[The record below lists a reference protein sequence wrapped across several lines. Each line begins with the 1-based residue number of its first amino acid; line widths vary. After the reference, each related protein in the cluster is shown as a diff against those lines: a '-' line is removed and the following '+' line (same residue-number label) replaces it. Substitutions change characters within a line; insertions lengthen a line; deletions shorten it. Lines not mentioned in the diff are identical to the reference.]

1 MKVGICQ
8 SNKKYIT
15 ECIICSENIKKEKG
29 KHSCT
34 VCKIDA
40 WYICSTCNSKINR
53 CPVCRTPNNPLNEII
68 ISIEEIKFKYLYE
81 RIIIQAKR
89 MLSECI
95 KIILFILRPILL
107 FFLFMYLGKIY
118 ISGYCHITCSEK
130 DEKLNKCMCIKFAQ
144 RDNYW
149 RDFNYCIGEIVTGLL
164 ATCILYSCCCIKR
177 N

>member
-8 SNKKYIT
+8 SNKTHIT
-15 ECIICSENIKKEKG
+15 ECIICSENINKEKG

-40 WYICSTCNSKINR
+40 WYICSTCNSKIDR
-53 CPVCRTPNNPLNEII
+53 CPVCRTPNNPLNGII
-68 ISIEEIKFKYLYE
+68 ISIEENVQVP
-81 RIIIQAKR
+81 IQENNNQRQK
-89 MLSECI
+89 ECFEYI
-95 KIILFILRPILL
+95 KIILLILRPILL

-130 DEKLNKCMCIKFAQ
+130 DEKLDKCMCIKFAQ

-149 RDFNYCIGEIVTGLL
+149 GDFNYCIGEIFTGLL
-164 ATCILYSCCCIKR
+164 GTCILYGCCIR
-177 N
+177 RH